1 MKKLLLTLIVSIAFC
16 GSVFAQYNSDVYTS
30 HWIDE
35 WDVDTYC
42 PYEDYD
48 YIIPF
53 LTIDGEYITLDM
65 DYEAIELAAFI
76 DGECRGHSFLIDDG
90 ETWPFTELAVYRDM
104 ADHDQTITFK
114 LYDHANQQLYN
125 GNTTLLNGAEYNY
138 QELYFS
144 GDYDMVPVL
153 DFSLAEDA
161 ITKNIVGYD
170 NGGHWY
176 LISSPIGEVPVS
188 DVENLTINKFDLYYF
203 DQNGDE
209 NGKEWM
215 NYELRDEEDNL
226 VAGFDNL
233 ELGKGYLYAN
243 EADVT
248 LKFHDAAYD
257 GEGTFPLV
265 YSEENAD
272 ANMHGWNLMGNP
284 YNAAVTVDRPF
295 YRLVEDVFTS
305 YEAGEVQIDPMEGV
319 IVFTDGA
326 EEESV
331 TFTPATGGK
340 TSTLALNLIN
350 GSKVIDR
357 AIIGFGEGRTLP
369 KFQFN
374 SNSSKVYITIDNED
388 YAVVRSEGMGE
399 MPVNFKAES
408 NSTYSLSFNSNVEFS
423 YLHLI
428 DNLTGTDQDLLAD
441 PSYTFEAKTTDYAS
455 RFKLVFATGN
465 DEDNFAFFSNGSL
478 IINNEGNATLQV
490 VDVTGRIIK
499 CESINGCANVNIDAA
514 SGVYMVRLVNG
525 DNVKVQKVVR

>member
-1 MKKLLLTLIVSIAFC
+1 MKKLLLTLIVSIVFG

-30 HWIDE
+30 HWIDQ
-35 WDVDTYC
+35 WDVETYC

-53 LTIDGEYITLDM
+53 LTIDGEYITLDV
-65 DYEAIELAAFI
+65 DYEAIEIAAFI

-90 ETWPFTELAVYRDM
+90 ETWPFTELAVYRNLS
-104 ADHDQTITFK
+104 DHNQVITFA
-114 LYDHANQQLYN
+114 LWDHANSLGYT
-125 GNTTLLNGAEYNY
+125 GTTTLLNGQEYNY

-144 GDYDMVPVL
+144 GDYDLVPVIN
-153 DFSLAEDA
+153 FTPDA
-161 ITKNIVGYD
+161 AVITKDIIGYD

-176 LISSPIGEVPVS
+176 LLSSPVGEVPVS
-188 DVENLTINKFDLYYF
+188 DVANMTINKFDLYYF
-203 DQNGDE
+203 DQKGDAE
-209 NGKEWM
+209 GKEWM
-215 NYELRDEEDNL
+215 NYELPDTEEP
-226 VAGFDNL
+226 GFTVL

-248 LKFHDAAYD
+248 LEFAGTAYD
-257 GEGTFPLV
+257 GEGTFPLE
-265 YSEENAD
+265 YSEENPDAD
-272 ANMHGWNLMGNP
+272 MYGWNLMGNP
-284 YNAAVTVDRPF
+284 YNEAVNVDRPF
-295 YRLVEDVFTS
+295 YRLVEDEYQS
-305 YEAGEVQIDPMEGV
+305 YEAGEVEIDAMEGI
-319 IVFTDGA
+319 IVCA
-326 EEESV
+326 EDAEQSV
-331 TFTPATGGK
+331 TFTPATSGK
-340 TSTLALNLIN
+340 AILALNLVN
-350 GSKVIDR
+350 GSKVLDR
-357 AIIGFGEGRTLP
+357 AVIGFGEGRTLP

-374 SNSSKVYITIDNED
+374 RNSSKVYMTIDNKD
-388 YAVVRSEGMGE
+388 YAVVRSEEMGE

-408 NSTYSLSFNSNVEFS
+408 NGTYSLSLSSKNVEFS

-428 DNLTGTDQDLLAD
+428 DNLTGADQDLLAN

-525 DNVKVQKVVR
+525 DNVKVQKVVK